1 MIKTIMISLLMAAAA
16 VPVSANWDPPA
27 IITFPSH
34 AAVNTPDAVHALIQD
49 GRTLFTTK
57 FNVIDGAG
65 RPGSTGDSKPTPRS
79 AFGMPLWQRLAG
91 PDANSC
97 AGCHNQPVIGGSGE
111 FVANVFVGA
120 HQSDPP
126 TERISAD
133 ATNERNTLSIL
144 GAGAIEMLAR
154 EMSRDLRSIRAEG
167 LRKANQ
173 SGKPQT
179 VKLITKG
186 IDFGSIHIRS
196 DGSIDASGMIGI
208 DNDLIVRPF
217 GVKGVAASIR
227 EFTLFALNQHHGI
240 QAIERFGWERT
251 GLVDH
256 DGDGVEMEFSIGQV
270 SALVAFQAALK
281 APGRNLENKNDPAIK
296 KGARLFANIG
306 CANCHRPTLPLETT
320 TFTEPSEFN
329 RPGALTPEDTTATIS
344 IEIQPS
350 RGTIKPG
357 AEGGLLVSAYTDLKR
372 HTICDDE
379 ISFLCNERIRQDGV
393 PVDQFLTP
401 KLWDLKLSAPYCHRG
416 DCSTISEAILS
427 HGGEARDSRNR
438 FLELADTEKRILIKF
453 LLSLGDG

>member
-1 MIKTIMISLLMAAAA
+1 MVATATM
-16 VPVSANWDPPA
+16 VSANWDPPA
-27 IITFPSH
+27 ITIFPSH
-34 AAVNTPDAVHALIQD
+34 EKLDTPDAVHALIQD
-49 GRTLFTTK
+49 GRALFTTK
-57 FNVIDGAG
+57 FNIIDGAG

-79 AFGMPLWQRLAG
+79 VSGMPFWHRLAG

-97 AGCHNQPVIGGSGE
+97 AGCHNQPIIGGSGE

-126 TERISAD
+126 TESISPD

-154 EMSRDLRSIRAEG
+154 EMSRDLRSIRNEG
-167 LRKANQ
+167 LRIVHE

-186 IDFGSIHIRS
+186 IDFGTLHIRS
-196 DGSIDASGMIGI
+196 DGTIDTSGMVGI
-208 DNDLIVRPF
+208 DNDLIIRPF

-251 GLVDH
+251 GLADH
-256 DGDGVEMEFSIGQV
+256 DGDGVEIEFTIGQV
-270 SALVAFQAALK
+270 DALVAFQADLK
-281 APGRNLENKNDPAIK
+281 APGRNPENKDDPAVK
-296 KGARLFANIG
+296 KGAQLFTKIG
-306 CANCHRPTLPLETT
+306 CANCHRPTLPLEST

-329 RPGALTPEDTTATIS
+329 RPGALTPEDSTATFS
-344 IEIQPS
+344 IDIQS
-350 RGTIKPG
+350 SSGSVEPG
-357 AEGGLLVSAYTDLKR
+357 AKGGLLVSAYTDLKR
-372 HTICDDE
+372 HTICDDD

-393 PVDQFLTP
+393 PVDQFLTS

-416 DCSTISEAILS
+416 DCSTLSEAILY
-427 HGGEARDSRNR
+427 HGGEARNSRDQ
-438 FLELADTEKRILIKF
+438 FLELPDSEKRILIKF